1 MRVWFLYEYMCVHIH
16 IYVYMYIYIYM
27 FMFLYIYICTCIY
40 NIYIYM
46 YMYIYLYIYVCIHWI
61 YSVRGAIVGKKKM
74 CVLFPTKEYVY
85 TYNPV
90 HKIIWKF
97 YKVLE

>member
-1 MRVWFLYEYMCVHIH
+1 MIPIW
-16 IYVYMYIYIYM
+16 IYVCTYTYICIYV
-27 FMFLYIYICTCIY
+27 YIYICLCFYTYIY
-40 NIYIYM
+40 VHVYIIYIYIYM
-46 YMYIYLYIYVCIHWI
+46 YMYIYLYMYVCIHWI

-74 CVLFPTKEYVY
+74 SVLFPTKEYVY

>member
-1 MRVWFLYEYMCVHIH
+1 
-16 IYVYMYIYIYM
+16 
-27 FMFLYIYICTCIY
+27 
-40 NIYIYM
+40 M
-46 YMYIYLYIYVCIHWI
+46 YMYIYLYMYVCIHWI

-74 CVLFPTKEYVY
+74 SVLFPTKEYVY